1 MQPSWQNDPCP
12 RWCAGDHL
20 ESDLPED
27 RVHRAPGVA
36 VPVVSRRTDTDL
48 VRTAHPEE
56 YEIGLSRA
64 DGSTET
70 WVYIGAGPGEY
81 LEVSVES
88 ARRLIAALQH
98 VCGREE

>member
-1 MQPSWQNDPCP
+1 M
-12 RWCAGDHL
+12 
-20 ESDLPED
+20 
-27 RVHRAPGVA
+27 
-36 VPVVSRRTDTDL
+36 
-48 VRTAHPEE
+48 RTAHPEE